1 MITLTQSASDHIFEY
16 IKERGKG
23 IGIRVGIKT
32 TGCSGLAY
40 IIEPVDEKQKW
51 DNIFQ
56 DKGIDIFI
64 DKKSLVYV
72 KGSEIDYIKKGLNTG
87 LEFNNPNVQGA
98 CGCGESFTV

>member
-16 IKERGKG
+16 IRERGKG